1 MTARDDKG
9 GSPKQQPISERLMF
23 LAEMRRHVQLGVVR
37 EDIVAAADR
46 IKELE
51 AALSAIEAQLLAQ
64 VDAARSLILHACDLM
79 TTEQVG
85 QWAGVREWLERD
97 TETYPPSH
105 VEPLDYSRLVDGEPC
120 YRCGKVISAR
130 LSHMCE
136 KPKAAR
142 PSTAINEDALRG
154 AMENLLKEIEAV
166 PPKANDWR
174 LINAYDRLL
183 AALPAASS
191 STRRSD
197 DFIATVAQ
205 EYGPEAS
212 EAVAQYAETVR
223 RDALEEAAQLCDGA
237 GGDAGRAAGPRLAE
251 RIRALGA
258 ARSAIPKP
266 SQEAHSLTEFV
277 ATMAQEYGPEAGEAA
292 RNAANAFIEQ
302 AAKHGDYFHA
312 NCGKVL
318 RSMMVTQDGGE
329 AGRKP

>member
-1 MTARDDKG
+1 MTPDVRELLRLLSTTARHPAPEWMD
-9 GSPKQQPISERLMF
+9 
-23 LAEMRRHVQLGVVR
+23 
-37 EDIVAAADR
+37 
-46 IKELE
+46 ELSAKAK
-51 AALSAIEAQLLAQ
+51 AALDAPFSAIEAQLLAQ

-258 ARSAIPKP
+258 ARSATGKP
-266 SQEAHSLTEFV
+266 QSLSEFV
-277 ATMAQEYGPEAGEAA
+277 HASPEVREAIGNGVVKGAIARQVSTTEGPGSLHAAAKSCPEGVEAA
-292 RNAANAFIEQ
+292 DTS
-302 AAKHGDYFHA
+302 KH
-312 NCGKVL
+312 K
-318 RSMMVTQDGGE
+318 
-329 AGRKP
+329 